1 MKRMRPQGGSE
12 KRGRLQALN
21 ERQPLLEANF
31 LEFLGQFTAGGPMR
45 EGVLWTNLSVREI
58 SRRLTKMGTP
68 ASRAQALWH
77 ADFFDWME

>member
-1 MKRMRPQGGSE
+1 MRPQGGSE

-31 LEFLGQFTAGGPMR
+31 LEFLGQFTAGGGAMR